1 MKNKRTTYLLMAVVA
16 AIWGL
21 IGWKIWKGLQGDD
34 DFNVEPEPVLSAKK
48 KNALSDS
55 FQLILNYRDPFLDK
69 PAAAVPSPPI
79 STNTLPKQTLV
90 TAPKPEPVTANWP
103 EIRYGGLVK
112 RTGQEKSAGFV
123 SVNGSSEIVLPGQKI
138 GEIIITRL
146 WRDSVEVQRGKE
158 KRIVKK

>member
-34 DFNVEPEPVLSAKK
+34 DFNVEPEAVLNAKN
-48 KNALSDS
+48 KNTLSDS
-55 FQLILNYRDPFLDK
+55 FELILNYRDPFLDK
-69 PAAAVPSPPI
+69 PAIAVSSPSVP
-79 STNTLPKQTLV
+79 TNSLPKQTVV
-90 TAPKPEPVTANWP
+90 TSPKPEPITASWP

-112 RTGQEKSAGFV
+112 RTGQEKSAAFV
-123 SVNGSSEIVLPGQKI
+123 SVNGKSEIVTVGQQI
-138 GEIIITRL
+138 TDITIIRI

-158 KRIVKK
+158 KRIIKK